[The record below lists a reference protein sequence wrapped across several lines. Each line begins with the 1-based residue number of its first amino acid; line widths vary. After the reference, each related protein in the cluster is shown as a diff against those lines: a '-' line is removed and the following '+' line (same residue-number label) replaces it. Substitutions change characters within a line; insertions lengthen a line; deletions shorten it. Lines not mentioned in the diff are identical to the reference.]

1 MRHREIK
8 AKIKEDLRNRANMG
22 NKCPV
27 FEAWEHKKYLRKNWI
42 SSMNF
47 SDSEHLLVSAKG
59 EIIVS
64 RNYRMP
70 IYPVYGTFNI
80 EYLDPGP

>member
-27 FEAWEHKKYLRKNWI
+27 LEAWEHKKYLRKNWI

-47 SDSEHLLVSAKG
+47 SDSEYLLVRAKG

-64 RNYRMP
+64 RNYRML
-70 IYPVYGTFNI
+70 IYRTFQYI
-80 EYLDPGP
+80 EE